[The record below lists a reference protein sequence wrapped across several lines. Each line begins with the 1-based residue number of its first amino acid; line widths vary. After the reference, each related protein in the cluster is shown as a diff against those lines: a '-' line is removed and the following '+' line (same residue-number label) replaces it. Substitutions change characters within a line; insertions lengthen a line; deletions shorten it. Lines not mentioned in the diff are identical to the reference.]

1 MGTVE
6 DKLNVLTTLM
16 ATIEDRKRNPP
27 ARSYATSLFEGGV
40 EKIGAKI
47 MEEAGEVV
55 AAASE
60 SGSAGH
66 EGLVHE
72 TADVIYHLL
81 VMLGHKGVGWDEVE
95 AELARRFGVS
105 GLDEKAARRPSED

>member
-1 MGTVE
+1 M
-6 DKLNVLTTLM
+6 
-16 ATIEDRKRNPP
+16 
-27 ARSYATSLFEGGV
+27 
-40 EKIGAKI
+40 
-47 MEEAGEVV
+47 
-55 AAASE
+55 
-60 SGSAGH
+60 
-66 EGLVHE
+66 HE